1 MLHLDIC
8 VLHVESL
15 HKNDIIYVQSHKED
29 TMLYLGP

>member
-15 HKNDIIYVQSHKED
+15 HKNDTIYVQSHKGD
-29 TMLYLGP
+29 TMLYLDP